1 MFYVK
6 NVPGWER
13 VLRVAAGVAV
23 VYAGFALLGGVW
35 GTVVALSA
43 AGIVVS
49 GLVGFC
55 PMCALVGR
63 RLDRAAKQGK
73 L

>member
-13 VLRVAAGVAV
+13 AVRVVVGLVVAIAAIIGM
-23 VYAGFALLGGVW
+23 GGLW
-35 GTVVALSA
+35 GTLIAVCA

-55 PMCALVGR
+55 PMCAMVGR
-63 RLDRAAKQGK
+63 RLDRQQGK
-73 L
+73 R